1 MLDVIIII
9 LILASL
15 TTIIML
21 YSFVTNIKYISE
33 VIKDIINRSS
43 FRRINPG
50 TVLKPVKRLS
60 IDINSLLEVHEANR
74 IKVQELEISQKRIIS
89 NISHDLRTPLTSLL
103 GYLEMLQKDT
113 SLTEEEK
120 AEYLEIAI
128 LKGKS
133 LYSFVQSF
141 FELAKLEANDTQYEL
156 EKLDISNTIK
166 EIMLSFYS
174 DFSQNNIQPEL
185 TLPEKPVYVL
195 SNRTCIERILQNLIS
210 NALRYGKD
218 GGIIGVTLREV
229 HDRIWVDIW
238 DNGKGIA
245 EKDIKHIF
253 ERLYISEKSRN
264 NSMRGSGL
272 GLSIAKKM
280 IEKMNGEISV
290 SSVPNVKT
298 VFSFCMQRYDIDLL

>member
-1 MLDVIIII
+1 MIGVIIII
-9 LILASL
+9 LILACL

-21 YSFVTNIKYISE
+21 YSFVINIKYISE
-33 VIKDIINRSS
+33 VIKDIIYRSS

-74 IKVQELEISQKRIIS
+74 IKVRELEISQKRVIS

-128 LKGKS
+128 SKGKS
-133 LYSFVQSF
+133 LYFFVQNF
-141 FELAKLEANDTQYEL
+141 FELAKLEANDTQYDF

-174 DFSQNNIQPEL
+174 DFSQNKIQPEL
-185 TLPEKPVYVL
+185 DLPENPVYVL
-195 SNRTCIERILQNLIS
+195 ANRTCIERILQNLIS

-218 GGIIGVTLREV
+218 GGIIGVALREV
-229 HDRIWVDIW
+229 PDRIWVDIW

-245 EKDIKHIF
+245 QKDIEHIF

-264 NSMRGSGL
+264 NNMRGSGL

-280 IEKMNGEISV
+280 IEKMNGEIFV
-290 SSVPNVKT
+290 SSVPSVKT
-298 VFSFCMQRYDIDLL
+298 IFSFYLRRYDINLL